1 MAQNQ
6 KLYEYLSQH
15 AEEISSAWYETIE
28 ETDPNSI
35 YASTDP
41 AVIKNLKS
49 QNLAFNY
56 KISRIFIDEEE
67 VYLPILKA
75 WAFEVTQDQE
85 HLKTPIHYI
94 IREFVRVRDLF
105 VSYVKEFVH
114 INQDTVKS
122 EEAEDLYHTLI
133 KAFDLVIHIFIE
145 EMYKNTSLQLQ
156 AQKDMITELSAPVIV
171 LFHSV
176 GLLPLIG
183 DIDTVRAKFIM
194 ENTLN
199 QCAKKKVTQ
208 LYIDLSG
215 VAVIDTMVAH
225 QLFSLIEALRLIG
238 VSSTLSGIRPE
249 IAQTAVQL
257 GLSFEDI
264 SLRSTLASAI
274 ASDLKLKRYKVPIDL
289 IPFFNHSID
298 MSNTLLLQTMLP

>member
-1 MAQNQ
+1 MAKNM

-15 AEEISSAWYETIE
+15 AETISSMWYETIE

-35 YASTDP
+35 YASADP
-41 AVIKNLKS
+41 DVIQNLKS

-56 KISRIFIDEEE
+56 KINRIFIDDEE
-67 VYLPILKA
+67 VYLPILKE
-75 WAFEVTQDQE
+75 WAFEVTQDHE

-94 IREFVRVRDLF
+94 IREFVRVRDLY

-114 INQDTVKS
+114 INQDTVKG
-122 EEAEDLYHTLI
+122 EEAEDLYHSLI

-183 DIDTVRAKFIM
+183 DIDTVRAKLIM
-194 ENTLN
+194 ENTLH
-199 QCAKKKVTQ
+199 QCAEKKVTQ

-264 SLRSTLASAI
+264 SLRSTLAQVI
-274 ASDLKLKRYKVPIDL
+274 ASDLKLKKV
-289 IPFFNHSID
+289 
-298 MSNTLLLQTMLP
+298 

>member
-15 AEEISSAWYETIE
+15 AEDISSAWYETIE

-67 VYLPILKA
+67 VYLPILKT

-183 DIDTVRAKFIM
+183 DIDTVRAKLIM

-274 ASDLKLKRYKVPIDL
+274 ASDLKLKKV
-289 IPFFNHSID
+289 
-298 MSNTLLLQTMLP
+298 

>member
-1 MAQNQ
+1 MAKNK

-15 AEEISSAWYETIE
+15 AETISSTWYETIE

-41 AVIKNLKS
+41 AVIHNLKS

-56 KISRIFIDEEE
+56 KINRIFIDDED
-67 VYLPILKA
+67 VYLPILKE

-94 IREFVRVRDLF
+94 IREFVRVRDLY

-114 INQDTVKS
+114 INQDTVKG
-122 EEAEDLYHTLI
+122 EEAEDLYHALI

-183 DIDTVRAKFIM
+183 DIDTVRAKLIM
-194 ENTLN
+194 ENTLH
-199 QCAKKKVTQ
+199 QCAEKKVTQ

-215 VAVIDTMVAH
+215 VAIIDTMVAH

-274 ASDLKLKRYKVPIDL
+274 ASDLKLKKV
-289 IPFFNHSID
+289 
-298 MSNTLLLQTMLP
+298 

>member
-15 AEEISSAWYETIE
+15 AEEISSTWYETIE

-35 YASTDP
+35 YSSTDP

-94 IREFVRVRDLF
+94 IREFVRVRDLYI
-105 VSYVKEFVH
+105 SYVKDFVH

-183 DIDTVRAKFIM
+183 DIDTVRAKLIM
-194 ENTLN
+194 ENALN

-274 ASDLKLKRYKVPIDL
+274 ASDLKLKKV
-289 IPFFNHSID
+289 
-298 MSNTLLLQTMLP
+298 

>member
-15 AEEISSAWYETIE
+15 AEEISSTWYETIE

-41 AVIKNLKS
+41 AIIKNLKS

-67 VYLPILKA
+67 VYLPILKG

-94 IREFVRVRDLF
+94 IREFVRVRDLYI
-105 VSYVKEFVH
+105 SYMKDFVH

-183 DIDTVRAKFIM
+183 DIDTVRAKLIM

-274 ASDLKLKRYKVPIDL
+274 ASDLKLKKV
-289 IPFFNHSID
+289 
-298 MSNTLLLQTMLP
+298 

>member
-41 AVIKNLKS
+41 AIIKNLKN

-67 VYLPILKA
+67 VYLPLLKD

-114 INQDTVKS
+114 INQDTMKS

-183 DIDTVRAKFIM
+183 DIDTVRAKLIM

-274 ASDLKLKRYKVPIDL
+274 ASDLKLKKV
-289 IPFFNHSID
+289 
-298 MSNTLLLQTMLP
+298 

>member
-1 MAQNQ
+1 MAKNN

-15 AEEISSAWYETIE
+15 AETISSTWYETIE

-41 AVIKNLKS
+41 AVIHNLKS

-56 KISRIFIDEEE
+56 KINRIFIDDEE
-67 VYLPILKA
+67 VYLPILKE
-75 WAFEVTQDQE
+75 WAFEVTQDPE

-94 IREFVRVRDLF
+94 IREFVRVRDLY

-114 INQDTVKS
+114 LNQDAVKG
-122 EEAEDLYHTLI
+122 EEAEDLYHSLI

-183 DIDTVRAKFIM
+183 DIDTVRAKLIM
-194 ENTLN
+194 ENTLH
-199 QCAKKKVTQ
+199 QCAEKKVTQ

-215 VAVIDTMVAH
+215 VAIIDTMVAH

-257 GLSFEDI
+257 GLSFDDI

-274 ASDLKLKRYKVPIDL
+274 ASDLKLKKV
-289 IPFFNHSID
+289 
-298 MSNTLLLQTMLP
+298 

>member
-1 MAQNQ
+1 MAKNN

-15 AEEISSAWYETIE
+15 AETISSTWYETIE

-41 AVIKNLKS
+41 AVIHNLKS

-56 KISRIFIDEEE
+56 KINRIFIDDEE
-67 VYLPILKA
+67 VYLPILKE
-75 WAFEVTQDQE
+75 WAFEVTQDPE

-94 IREFVRVRDLF
+94 IREFVRVRDLY

-114 INQDTVKS
+114 LNQNTVKG
-122 EEAEDLYHTLI
+122 EEAEDLYHSLI

-183 DIDTVRAKFIM
+183 DIDTVRAKLIM
-194 ENTLN
+194 ENTLH

-215 VAVIDTMVAH
+215 VAIIDTMVAH

-257 GLSFEDI
+257 GLSFDDI

-274 ASDLKLKRYKVPIDL
+274 ASDLKLKKV
-289 IPFFNHSID
+289 
-298 MSNTLLLQTMLP
+298 

>member
-274 ASDLKLKRYKVPIDL
+274 ASDLKLKKV
-289 IPFFNHSID
+289 
-298 MSNTLLLQTMLP
+298 

>member
-1 MAQNQ
+1 M
-6 KLYEYLSQH
+6 
-15 AEEISSAWYETIE
+15 
-28 ETDPNSI
+28 
-35 YASTDP
+35 
-41 AVIKNLKS
+41 
-49 QNLAFNY
+49 
-56 KISRIFIDEEE
+56 
-67 VYLPILKA
+67 PILKE

-94 IREFVRVRDLF
+94 IREFVRVRDLY
-105 VSYVKEFVH
+105 VSYVKEFIH
-114 INQDTVKS
+114 LNQDTVKS
-122 EEAEDLYHTLI
+122 EEAEDLYHALI

-183 DIDTVRAKFIM
+183 DIDTVRAKLIM
-194 ENTLN
+194 ENTLH

-249 IAQTAVQL
+249 IRANSGSARFVFRRYFL
-257 GLSFEDI
+257 EIHSRFSNCIGLKI
-264 SLRSTLASAI
+264 KKGIR
-274 ASDLKLKRYKVPIDL
+274 LKALYLFD
-289 IPFFNHSID
+289 
-298 MSNTLLLQTMLP
+298 

>member
-1 MAQNQ
+1 MAKNN

-15 AEEISSAWYETIE
+15 AETISSTWYETIE

-41 AVIKNLKS
+41 AVVHNLKS

-56 KISRIFIDEEE
+56 KINRIFIDDEE
-67 VYLPILKA
+67 VYLPILKE
-75 WAFEVTQDQE
+75 WAFEVTQDPE

-94 IREFVRVRDLF
+94 IREFVRVRDLY

-114 INQDTVKS
+114 LNQDTVKG
-122 EEAEDLYHTLI
+122 EEAEDLYHSLI

-183 DIDTVRAKFIM
+183 DIDTVRAKLIM
-194 ENTLN
+194 ENTLH

-215 VAVIDTMVAH
+215 VAIIDTMVAH

-257 GLSFEDI
+257 GLSFDDI

-274 ASDLKLKRYKVPIDL
+274 ASDLKLKKV
-289 IPFFNHSID
+289 
-298 MSNTLLLQTMLP
+298 

>member
-15 AEEISSAWYETIE
+15 AEEISSTWYETIE

-41 AVIKNLKS
+41 AIIKNLKS

-94 IREFVRVRDLF
+94 IREFVRVRDLY
-105 VSYVKEFVH
+105 VSYVKDFVH

-183 DIDTVRAKFIM
+183 DIDTVRAKLIM

-274 ASDLKLKRYKVPIDL
+274 ASDLKLKKV
-289 IPFFNHSID
+289 
-298 MSNTLLLQTMLP
+298 

>member
-1 MAQNQ
+1 MAKNK
-6 KLYEYLSQH
+6 KLFEYLSQL
-15 AEEISSAWYETIE
+15 AETISSTWYETIE

-41 AVIKNLKS
+41 VVIHNLKS

-56 KISRIFIDEEE
+56 KINRIFIDDED
-67 VYLPILKA
+67 VYLPILKE

-94 IREFVRVRDLF
+94 IREFVRVRDLY

-114 INQDTVKS
+114 LNQDTVKS
-122 EEAEDLYHTLI
+122 EEAEDLYHALI

-183 DIDTVRAKFIM
+183 DIDTVRAKLIM
-194 ENTLN
+194 ENTLH

-257 GLSFEDI
+257 GLSFEGI

-274 ASDLKLKRYKVPIDL
+274 ASDLKLKKV
-289 IPFFNHSID
+289 
-298 MSNTLLLQTMLP
+298 

>member
-1 MAQNQ
+1 M
-6 KLYEYLSQH
+6 
-15 AEEISSAWYETIE
+15 
-28 ETDPNSI
+28 
-35 YASTDP
+35 
-41 AVIKNLKS
+41 
-49 QNLAFNY
+49 
-56 KISRIFIDEEE
+56 
-67 VYLPILKA
+67 PILKE

-94 IREFVRVRDLF
+94 IREFVRVRDLY

-114 INQDTVKS
+114 LNQDTVKS
-122 EEAEDLYHTLI
+122 EEAEDLYHALI

-183 DIDTVRAKFIM
+183 DIDTVRAKLIM
-194 ENTLN
+194 ENTLH

-257 GLSFEDI
+257 GLSFEGI

-274 ASDLKLKRYKVPIDL
+274 ASDLKLKKV
-289 IPFFNHSID
+289 
-298 MSNTLLLQTMLP
+298 